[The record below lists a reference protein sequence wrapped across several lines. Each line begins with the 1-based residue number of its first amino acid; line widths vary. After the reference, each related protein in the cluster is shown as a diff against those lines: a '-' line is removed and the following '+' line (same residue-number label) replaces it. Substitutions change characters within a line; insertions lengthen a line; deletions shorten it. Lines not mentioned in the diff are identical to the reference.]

1 MTGTKLVLYLE
12 QKTFSKK
19 FQYSYGFTHHQ
30 APPIAVKNSTRLADY
45 HVMNSL
51 GHEIHSLFYKL
62 KINPQT
68 LIDLKQQAINKIGII
83 EWKVVQSHLCKAEDR
98 SSSDLDVIRDS
109 VNILIHQKIPLVVKI
124 EPGFWLED
132 LKKKING
139 LSDLDV
145 YFNQDWSYMF
155 MKTAFRSSAF
165 RYRLYHDQ
173 RLLIERNYPID
184 IQFGKILVE
193 TMQLNENARGEI
205 RVESDFDLQ
214 IKRIDINDRTQ
225 DIYDTCFKLA

>member
-1 MTGTKLVLYLE
+1 MTGTRIVLYLE

-30 APPIAVKNSTRLADY
+30 APPVVAKNSTRLADY

-51 GHEIHSLFYKL
+51 GHEIDSLFYKL

-98 SSSDLDVIRDS
+98 SRSDLDVIRDS
-109 VNILIHQKIPLVVKI
+109 VNVLIHQKIPFVVKI

-132 LKKKING
+132 VKKKINR

-155 MKTAFRSSAF
+155 MKTAFRSSTF

-205 RVESDFDLQ
+205 RLESDFDLQ